1 MIICLQV
8 LCVSS
13 VFLSLLL
20 DMAFVMFWCF
30 HHHAFVTCF
39 AMILC
44 IRWNSTIDLMLHLLR
59 GKSTFVFL
67 MQHLN
72 EQTPHYQYGSK
83 IESKNHS
90 MNVFVKHC
98 FVRFSSINEQI
109 STQEDI
115 KFANPSIPP
124 IFLTKVP
131 LLSYWTASVT
141 QGYFQKEFIVMATAC
156 LHHRREMNHLVSP
169 PHTSLLWLGSRAGGA
184 LSYPANQASDSAA
197 GCQTN
202 IRLWQSYTHRFSVL
216 CPRRHTTYTQA
227 AKNHTLMDK
236 SVQGHKYII
245 HKQHAWITCTQ
256 KHLQNPHK
264 SMSCNWQNTPT
275 AHKQDTMRICFV
287 CPRGTDQHVM
297 VLTVKRQVD
306 SVFGTCSGKHL
317 LIWKHSL

>member
-20 DMAFVMFWCF
+20 DMASVTFWCF

-90 MNVFVKHC
+90 VNVFVKHC

-169 PHTSLLWLGSRAGGA
+169 PTPASCGSVAEQGVHSA
-184 LSYPANQASDSAA
+184 TPPTKHLTVQPAARLISGSDSHTHIDFL
-197 GCQTN
+197 CCVHVDTQH
-202 IRLWQSYTHRFSVL
+202 THRL
-216 CPRRHTTYTQA
+216 Q
-227 AKNHTLMDK
+227 K
-236 SVQGHKYII
+236 II
-245 HKQHAWITCTQ
+245 RWWTNLFRDT
-256 KHLQNPHK
+256 
-264 SMSCNWQNTPT
+264 NT
-275 AHKQDTMRICFV
+275 
-287 CPRGTDQHVM
+287 
-297 VLTVKRQVD
+297 
-306 SVFGTCSGKHL
+306 
-317 LIWKHSL
+317 